1 MSAAALRLAAAAL
14 VGVVLTG
21 AAAPLVAPRGA
32 GPGLSV
38 LATAGW
44 VPFWTPAAAP
54 ARWHDADRAVASAV
68 RWHAGGEG
76 LRWGELE
83 LAGPG
88 EAWRTR
94 AVIAELDP
102 ARLQL
107 ELANGVGPGGFAPF
121 WSVDHVPSDAVVAL
135 NAGQFDGAA
144 VWGWVVHDG
153 EEYRAP
159 GRGPL
164 STAVVITPAGS
175 VLFENDSAV
184 TAQRSAGTARHPAG
198 VREGFQSYPTLLEG
212 DGRVPEGL
220 LRPGFPIDL
229 GHRDSRLALG
239 QLRDG
244 RLVVVLTRFDGLGP
258 ALGGIPF
265 GLTIPE
271 MAGLMGALGCRRAVA
286 LDGGVSAQLLV
297 RDSADAHIWRGLR
310 RVPLALI
317 ARPNPVRRASF
328 P

>member
-1 MSAAALRLAAAAL
+1 MSAATLRLAAAAL
-14 VGVVLTG
+14 AALLVTG
-21 AAAPLVAPRGA
+21 AAAPVHPPAA
-32 GPGLSV
+32 AATGLSV
-38 LATAGW
+38 RAPAGW
-44 VPFWTPAAAP
+44 VRFWTAAEAP
-54 ARWHDADRAVASAV
+54 ARWHGADRAVASAV
-68 RWHAGGEG
+68 RWHGGGAGY
-76 LRWGELE
+76 RWGELE

-102 ARLQL
+102 AQLRL
-107 ELANGVGPGGFAPF
+107 ELVNGVGPGGFAAF
-121 WSVDHVPSDAVVAL
+121 WSVDHAPGDAAVAF

-164 STAVVITPAGS
+164 STAVVIAGDGS
-175 VLFENDSAV
+175 VQFEGDSAV
-184 TAQRSAGTARHPAG
+184 AAQRSSGSDRHPAG
-198 VREGFQSYPTLLEG
+198 VREGFQSYPTLLER
-212 DGRVPEGL
+212 DGEVPRGLRVAGL
-220 LRPGFPIDL
+220 PIDL

-239 QLRDG
+239 QLPNG
-244 RLVVVLTRFDGLGP
+244 RLLVVLTRFDALGP

-265 GLTIPE
+265 GLTVPE
-271 MAGLMGALGCRRAVA
+271 MAALMGALGCRRAVA

-297 RDSADAHIWRGLR
+297 RDSATAHMWRGLR
-310 RVPLALI
+310 RVPLALL
-317 ARPNPVRRASF
+317 ARPDGVGRASF